1 MSHFLRENEYQRP
14 QPQQH
19 CIYGHGNKTG
29 TATAIHKTRALH
41 QQQEIDDDFDGTTYQ
56 TATATATIHN
66 KPGNRKSTQKPTNS
80 GSACDSGCA
89 ANTVKTA
96 TILVSKTKTKTG
108 LPLLPK
114 SSKN

>member
-1 MSHFLRENEYQRP
+1 MSHFLRENEYQQP
-14 QPQQH
+14 QQQH
-19 CIYGHGNKTG
+19 CIYGHGNKTA

-41 QQQEIDDDFDGTTYQ
+41 QQQEIDDDFDGSTYQ
-56 TATATATIHN
+56 TATATIHN
-66 KPGNRKSTQKPTNS
+66 KPSNRKCTQKPSTI
-80 GSACDSGCA
+80 GSACDSGSA